1 MMKFVF
7 QQVFSPSLVSFLL
20 FISINLF
27 TDPVFLFSF
36 LVSFICFVFPLPLW
50 YSLQIQFTYTYFLIP
65 TLVLPKRAT
74 SNSDPFVTTRHIQ
87 FYNIGKSISC
97 FLHFPPK
104 IFYYPKV
111 VLPWKLSFPKLSR
124 GLFYS

>member
-65 TLVLPKRAT
+65 TLVLLKGAT
-74 SNSDPFVTTRHIQ
+74 SNSDAFVTSRHIQ
-87 FYNIGKSISC
+87 FYNIWKSISC
-97 FLHFPPK
+97 FLYFPQN
-104 IFYYPKV
+104 IYYYPKV
-111 VLPWKLSFPKLSR
+111 VLPGTLSFPKLS
-124 GLFYS
+124 